1 MLGDRLYRNYNFLFL
16 IWGKNKK
23 IWGKKK
29 KIWGKNKQIWGKNKK
44 IWGKNCQK
52 DKVVLYLHNLLKGP
66 FIEGVYACP
75 LISKFSLSP
84 DIKN

>member
-23 IWGKKK
+23 IWGKYY
-29 KIWGKNKQIWGKNKK
+29 
-44 IWGKNCQK
+44 QK